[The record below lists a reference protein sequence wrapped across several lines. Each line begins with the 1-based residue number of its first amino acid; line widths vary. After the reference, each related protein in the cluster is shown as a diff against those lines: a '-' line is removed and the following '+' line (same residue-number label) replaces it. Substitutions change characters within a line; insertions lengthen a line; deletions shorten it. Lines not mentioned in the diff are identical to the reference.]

1 MKTLVFIGIIG
12 LGIAPPWSARAG
24 DVPERP
30 KTTYINVVPAIRCKL
45 CIEEQQ
51 RYLLEIGA
59 DTTWIVSMFGVDSN
73 VRKINAKSNAVEL
86 RRLFPNATI
95 LPARFS
101 HMQMSDSLVTTG
113 RASGVVIVTEGKLPE
128 FIHYNTL
135 KNRKKQ

>member
-1 MKTLVFIGIIG
+1 MTTLICIG
-12 LGIAPPWSARAG
+12 LIVFGIVPPWIARAG
-24 DVPERP
+24 EVPERP

-95 LPARFS
+95 LPARFA
-101 HMQMSDSLVTTG
+101 HMQMSDSLITGG
-113 RASGVVIVTEGKLPE
+113 RASGVVIYTEGKSPE
-128 FIHYNTL
+128 FIHYDTL